1 MVMTRNRW
9 EWKSGRK
16 RRYKYKNA
24 RVEAKWARSG
34 TESMIPCVGNVLAG
48 IVCVFV
54 RDAADVVYLDEEWKT
69 AIVFD
74 SLPLG
79 ISIIADILIA

>member
-1 MVMTRNRW
+1 
-9 EWKSGRK
+9 
-16 RRYKYKNA
+16 
-24 RVEAKWARSG
+24 
-34 TESMIPCVGNVLAG
+34 MIPCVGNVLAG

>member
-1 MVMTRNRW
+1 
-9 EWKSGRK
+9 
-16 RRYKYKNA
+16 
-24 RVEAKWARSG
+24 
-34 TESMIPCVGNVLAG
+34 MIACVGNVLAA

-54 RDAADVVYLDEEWKT
+54 RAAANVVHLDGKWET